1 MTSDKKT
8 IEKLLNLMFVKKFP
22 NIIEKIKVGEIRH
35 YPNDTGVSI
44 DIYITKM
51 GFKKC
56 YENYRLTYD
65 GDDELIDDINEYSYL
80 IEEIENDL
88 GDILRVNIYDELSW
102 ILNFVISKNP
112 IPNYSIITPKTIN
125 ESRERKK
132 YSPEDLLSKKKTLI
146 KYWDKFGPK
155 LDDVVFKMVG
165 EEKYYEPFWGL
176 SRQWL
181 IEYLGEEVSKQ
192 MFMNIIKKAEKEG
205 IKEGDCGTYNF
216 KWGITSLFFD
226 KNNDVQI
233 IITADEN
240 GYFTDIHT
248 GVKYT
253 LKEISKKED
262 DFWQVLQEME
272 DCVIEKIYSMNPVE
286 NTGIDIS
293 NLGVAFIKYMKD
305 S

>member
-1 MTSDKKT
+1 MNSDKKT
-8 IEKLLNLMFVKKFP
+8 IEKLLNLMLVKKFP

-51 GFKKC
+51 ALKKC
-56 YENYRLTYD
+56 YKNYRLTND
-65 GDDELIDDINEYSYL
+65 DDELINDIDKYSNSM
-80 IEEIENDL
+80 EDVEMDL
-88 GDILRVNIYDELSW
+88 CDVLDINIYDELES
-102 ILNFVISKNP
+102 ILGFVIHKNP

-132 YSPEDLLSKKKTLI
+132 YSPEDLLSKKKILI

-165 EEKYYEPFWGL
+165 EEKYVEPFWGF
-176 SRQWL
+176 SRQYL
-181 IEYLGEEVSKQ
+181 REYLGEEVSKH
-192 MFMNIIKKAEKEG
+192 MFIKIVKTAEKEG
-205 IKEGDCGTYNF
+205 IEEGDCGTYNF
-216 KWGITSLFFD
+216 KWKINSLFFD

-233 IITADEN
+233 MISADEN
-240 GYFTDIHT
+240 GYLTDIHT

-272 DCVIEKIYSMNPVE
+272 ECVIEKIYSMNAVE
-286 NTGIDIS
+286 NTGIEVS
-293 NLGVAFIKYMKD
+293 NLGIAHIKYMKD